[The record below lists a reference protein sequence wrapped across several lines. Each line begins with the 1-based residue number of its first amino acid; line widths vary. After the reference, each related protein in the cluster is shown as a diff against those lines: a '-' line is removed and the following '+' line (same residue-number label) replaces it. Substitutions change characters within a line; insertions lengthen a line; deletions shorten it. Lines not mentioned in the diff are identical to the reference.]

1 MCQNSVWFKFKLNQ
15 YLQIITVSGSRA
27 SQLLQRHL
35 DLARFKTQNNQ
46 TGKTSGWKQELL
58 QELEKKEFKAR
69 LSYMGSSKPMCYMRP
84 CSKQK
89 QGKTIS
95 IEASLDAEMQKWEDA
110 RECRREERRIQENHS
125 AVSVGAERG
134 G

>member
-1 MCQNSVWFKFKLNQ
+1 
-15 YLQIITVSGSRA
+15 
-27 SQLLQRHL
+27 
-35 DLARFKTQNNQ
+35 
-46 TGKTSGWKQELL
+46 
-58 QELEKKEFKAR
+58 
-69 LSYMGSSKPMCYMRP
+69 MCYMRP

-110 RECRREERRIQENHS
+110 RECRREERSIQENHS